1 MREDGRRGRGAHC
14 PHRRFFD
21 RCILTGRALKLIL
34 YDFSP
39 NYLCDFVVRDIIIA
53 VYLESPRKI
62 NFNLGSVFLSK
73 IL

>member
-1 MREDGRRGRGAHC
+1 MGDGGGGGDIV

-21 RCILTGRALKLIL
+21 RCILTGRALKLVL
-34 YDFSP
+34 YDFSS
-39 NYLCDFVVRDIIIA
+39 NHLCDFVVRDIIIA

-62 NFNLGSVFLSK
+62 NFNLGSAFLSK